1 MAQTAKSTAR
11 SRSSSR
17 SSKSSGSVSTLRADK
32 AEPKKRTTRKSSS
45 SSSRSGQSSTSRR
58 GSASSEV
65 ARPDDGDLVMGAGS
79 DGLPMGANGLLGAG
93 EVAEITDEL
102 EKGGPAFGSFVGAVG
117 TSVADAQAKLDK
129 TFIETAQALS
139 KEKVKVVS
147 VFEQVI
153 DDDGKLTEG
162 KIHESELPLVNFI
175 TPTAYKWSRV
185 FLQADM
191 QVAEFSAQSGMR
203 IQGRSTGFSIGARAS
218 YGLFSG
224 FNASGSTAFSTSSF
238 DREVTATAATDSAAG
253 QLHMEATLEPRD
265 DIRPPQPFVLQ
276 KGPTLKLLIS
286 KIEDITGPAPSGGG
300 AAPVIGRKATI
311 KAELKKQNGGPNTGK
326 SIDTTLSESGLA
338 VVSSG
343 NTDAEGVT
351 TLTIERRNPAN
362 DGTPGAP
369 VAFVL
374 RAQFGL
380 VSDSLGLTL

>member
-1 MAQTAKSTAR
+1 MP
-11 SRSSSR
+11 
-17 SSKSSGSVSTLRADK
+17 VVE
-32 AEPKKRTTRKSSS
+32 AELITDN
-45 SSSRSGQSSTSRR
+45 
-58 GSASSEV
+58 GSA
-65 ARPDDGDLVMGAGS
+65 VMPLGAG
-79 DGLPMGANGLLGAG
+79 GLLGTG
-93 EVAEITDEL
+93 TSPDVTDEL

-153 DDDGKLTEG
+153 DDDGALSEG
-162 KIHESELPLVNFI
+162 KIHESELPLINFI

-191 QVAEFSAQSGMR
+191 QVAEFSGTSGMR

-224 FNASGSTAFSTSSF
+224 FNAGGSTQFSTSSY
-238 DREVTATAATDSAAG
+238 DREVTATAQTDNAAG

-265 DIRPPQPFVLQ
+265 DIRPPQPFILQ
-276 KGPTLKLLIS
+276 KGPTLKLLVHA
-286 KIEDITGPAPSGGG
+286 IEDIPGQPATSD
-300 AAPVIGRKATI
+300 APAGVVGRKATI
-311 KAELKKQNGGPNTGK
+311 RAELRKQNGAANAGK
-326 SIDTTLSESGLA
+326 SIDTMLSESGLA

-343 NTDAEGVT
+343 QTDDDGVT
-351 TLTIERRNPAN
+351 TLTIERRNPVN

-369 VAFVL
+369 VSFVL
-374 RAQFGL
+374 HAQFGL

>member
-1 MAQTAKSTAR
+1 MAQTAKSTSS
-11 SRSSSR
+11 SRTSSR
-17 SSKSSGSVSTLRADK
+17 SSRSSSGSVSKLRTET
-32 AEPKKRTTRKSSS
+32 AEPKKRATKKSPARRPSSTR
-45 SSSRSGQSSTSRR
+45 STSR
-58 GSASSEV
+58 GSSSAEV
-65 ARPDDGDLVMGAGS
+65 ARTEEQRLVMGAGS
-79 DGLPMGANGLLGAG
+79 DGLPLGSNGLLGAG
-93 EVAEITDEL
+93 EVSEITDEL
-102 EKGGPAFGSFVGAVG
+102 EKGGPAFGTFVGAVG

-139 KEKVKVVS
+139 QQKVKVVS

-153 DDDGKLTEG
+153 DDDGKLTDG

-191 QVAEFSAQSGMR
+191 QVAEFSAQTGMR
-203 IQGRSTGFSIGARAS
+203 IQGHSTSFNIGARAS

-224 FNASGSTAFSTSSF
+224 FGASGSTAFSTSNYGQ
-238 DREVTATAATDSAAG
+238 EVTATAQTDSAAG

-265 DIRPPQPFVLQ
+265 DIRPPQPFILQ
-276 KGPTLKLLIS
+276 KGPTLKLLID
-286 KIEDITGPAPSGGG
+286 KIEDITGPVPSGGG

-311 KAELKKQNGGPNTGK
+311 RAELKKQNGDPNTGK
-326 SIDTTLSESGLA
+326 SIDTMLSESGLA

-343 NTDAEGVT
+343 NTDTKGVT